1 MARSGDA
8 PEVLTVGGEP
18 VEFTWR
24 GRRFRIHSVLS
35 RWREAGGWWNRASDG
50 NYRPDDLAKS
60 FWAVEAAPE
69 GMLITFHVERD
80 ELSGQWQ
87 VRKAITKS
95 AVQVEEDE

>member
-1 MARSGDA
+1 MVHTQVFLLS
-8 PEVLTVGGEP
+8 L
-18 VEFTWR
+18 
-24 GRRFRIHSVLS
+24 IHHLILKSLFV
-35 RWREAGGWWNRASDG
+35 

-87 VRKAITKS
+87 VRKAISKS